1 MEEERAS
8 TPALICQI
16 SNLPDEGID
25 LEGDVTFEELDIES
39 DYRFTLDRPM
49 HYRLH
54 VSLAKQAVVVTGRLS
69 ATVTAICDR
78 CAEPADLKLE
88 VNDVLHTYK
97 NILGQP
103 IDLTEEVRED
113 ILLSFPQ
120 SFHCSEDCK
129 GICPTCGKNLNEG
142 PCGCGKQADDDAK
155 ENNPWSVLDNLKL

>member
-1 MEEERAS
+1 MEQEKAS

-16 SNLPDEGID
+16 SNLPDEGIV
-25 LEGDVTFEELDIES
+25 LEGEVSFEELDIQS
-39 DYRFTLDRPM
+39 DDRFTLDRPM
-49 HYRLH
+49 HYCLH
-54 VSLAKQAVVVTGRLS
+54 VSLAKQDVVVTGRLS

-78 CAEPADLKLE
+78 CAEPADLHLE
-88 VNDVLHTYK
+88 VNDVLHIYK

-113 ILLSFPQ
+113 ILLAFPQ

-142 PCGCGKQADDDAK
+142 PCGCGRK
-155 ENNPWSVLDNLKL
+155 EDGDSRESPWSALDNLKL